1 MKINYNATASGG
13 QKEVGVDVSCR
24 EIITIAGVLLGAV
37 ILGVIVCL
45 SFGIDPV
52 AILELVQAAGPPA
65 LS

>member
-24 EIITIAGVLLGAV
+24 EIITIACVLLGAV

-45 SFGIDPV
+45 AFGIDPLV
-52 AILELVQAAGPPA
+52 ILELAQAVRPPVP
-65 LS
+65 S

>member
-13 QKEVGVDVSCR
+13 QKEVGVDVNCR
-24 EIITIAGVLLGAV
+24 EIITIAGILLGAV

-45 SFGIDPV
+45 TFGIDPL
-52 AILELVQAAGPPA
+52 AILELAQAVGSPA